1 MHQIEFPESDLEIIR
16 YERFHHPD
24 PRVARRMEI
33 LFLKCAGFQHEA
45 IAQVAGVSRAT
56 VQRLMNLFRE
66 KGLDGVREFHEQG
79 PTSPLIQHAPSLTE
93 EFRRQP
99 PRSVAEA
106 AQRIEQFTGIL
117 RKPTQVRAF
126 LRNTLGLHWR
136 KVAAVPLPPKK
147 TLEQHIQ
154 TQDNFLK

>member
-16 YERFHHPD
+16 YERFHHP
-24 PRVARRMEI
+24 
-33 LFLKCAGFQHEA
+33 
-45 IAQVAGVSRAT
+45 
-56 VQRLMNLFRE
+56 
-66 KGLDGVREFHEQG
+66 
-79 PTSPLIQHAPSLTE
+79 E